1 MTTISLENAS
11 HIGLPTYA
19 DAQAALRKIASN
31 TGNGVTVQQTATAST
46 IDGKLIAK
54 RNASD
59 VVSFSSQANAVIS
72 GQQIAL
78 YLIAPRSGRQQP
90 VATSAASR
98 QGLEDLAAQ
107 AVQSAGGTTSIAQT
121 DNPLGS
127 SAASPQISSDP
138 TATLQAYVS
147 ETPDQHFY
155 GDTNNFSDI
164 SAALASNPERQAS
177 FIDAYNNKTLNVQSA
192 SVYATSNF
200 GGTSYYTESGSY
212 TPGRVAD
219 IDLSSLMKNNKNIMV
234 LSDNVGGDIVVSW

>member
-1 MTTISLENAS
+1 MSTVGPTNVLSA
-11 HIGLPTYA
+11 HLPNYA
-19 DAQAALRKIASN
+19 DAQAALREIASS
-31 TGNGVTVQQTATAST
+31 TGGAVTVQQTAKEST
-46 IDGKLIAK
+46 INGKAISK
-54 RNASD
+54 ESASD
-59 VVSFSSQANAVIS
+59 VVSFSSGANAVLS

-78 YLIAPRSGRQQP
+78 YLIVPKSGRQQTTTNS
-90 VATSAASR
+90 VASKQS
-98 QGLEDLAAQ
+98 LEDLAAQ
-107 AVQSAGGTTSIAQT
+107 AVQSAGGTTNIAQT

-127 SAASPQISSDP
+127 SAASPQISTDP

-192 SVYATSNF
+192 SVYATSDF

-212 TPGRVAD
+212 TPGRAAD
-219 IDLSSLMKNNKNIMV
+219 IDLSSLMKSNKNVMV